1 MTAGERSLRIA
12 TRGSDLALT
21 QTRHIAARIASA
33 LDVET
38 ELVVLRTTGDRIQD
52 RSLAKIGGKGLFVKE
67 IEEALLDGRADV
79 AVHSA
84 KDVPAKIAAGCV
96 IAAHPEREDPR
107 DALCC
112 RVRGTTL
119 AALPE
124 GARVGT
130 GSTRRTA
137 LLRAHRPDLEIVP
150 LRGNVPT
157 RLGKLE
163 SDGLDAVVLAA
174 AGLDRLGLSE
184 VIDERIAP
192 DVLLPAV
199 GQGVLALETRDDD
212 PWHARIAALEP
223 EEVSAVSKAER
234 AFQTTLGGDCS
245 VPLAGFA
252 ERIDSGSLRFRGLV
266 SSLDGREVVRAEE
279 TAAESEA
286 AALGERV
293 AERVLA
299 QGGRAILAA
308 LTESSDDG

>member
-1 MTAGERSLRIA
+1 M
-12 TRGSDLALT
+12 
-21 QTRHIAARIASA
+21 
-33 LDVET
+33 
-38 ELVVLRTTGDRIQD
+38 
-52 RSLAKIGGKGLFVKE
+52 KE

-84 KDVPAKIAAGCV
+84 KDVPATIADGCV

-112 RVRGTTL
+112 RERGRTL
-119 AALPE
+119 ADLPQ

-130 GSTRRTA
+130 GSTRRSA

-163 SDGLDAVVLAA
+163 SEGLDAVVLAA
-174 AGLDRLGLSE
+174 AGLDRLGLSD
-184 VIDERIAP
+184 VIDERVAP
-192 DVLLPAV
+192 EVMLPAV
-199 GQGVLALETRDDD
+199 GQGVLALETRADD

-223 EEVSAVSKAER
+223 EEVSAVSRAER

-252 ERIDSGSLRFRGLV
+252 ERGAPGTLRFRGLV
-266 SSLDGREVVRAEE
+266 SSLDGGEVVRHEDVGPESDAE
-279 TAAESEA
+279 
-286 AALGERV
+286 ALGTRV
-293 AERVLA
+293 ADRVLA
-299 QGGRAILAA
+299 DGGRALLDALAEQA
-308 LTESSDDG
+308 DDE